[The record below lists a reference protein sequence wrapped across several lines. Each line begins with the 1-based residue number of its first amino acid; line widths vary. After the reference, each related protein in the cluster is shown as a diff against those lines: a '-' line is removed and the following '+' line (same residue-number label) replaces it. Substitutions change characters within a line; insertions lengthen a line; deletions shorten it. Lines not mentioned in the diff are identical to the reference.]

1 MRRIGIS
8 MTSQFIRHHPCTE
21 CGSKDN
27 LAEYTNSWYC
37 FGCGYYKK
45 KNDLNSLRERLSKSL
60 TSDRVGYPLDTTEK
74 IPPQALK
81 WLLKYNIT
89 PEEIANHNIAWHEPD
104 LLVLYN
110 TNSYWQGRVFS
121 DVTTQ
126 KYKSWGQKPIVMY
139 GTVKKAVGVVLV
151 EDILSA
157 ICVARVPDIIAI
169 PMFGTSCSREL
180 ERHLQKL
187 DIFTYIWLDGD
198 VKKKSI
204 ALKNRLKSLGLL
216 TKSILTSKD
225 PKTFTK
231 EEIEEIL

>member
-1 MRRIGIS
+1 
-8 MTSQFIRHHPCTE
+8 
-21 CGSKDN
+21 
-27 LAEYTNSWYC
+27 
-37 FGCGYYKK
+37 
-45 KNDLNSLRERLSKSL
+45 
-60 TSDRVGYPLDTTEK
+60 
-74 IPPQALK
+74 
-81 WLLKYNIT
+81 
-89 PEEIANHNIAWHEPD
+89 
-104 LLVLYN
+104 
-110 TNSYWQGRVFS
+110 
-121 DVTTQ
+121 
-126 KYKSWGQKPIVMY
+126 MY

-180 ERHLQKL
+180 EKHLQKL
-187 DIFTYIWLDGD
+187 DIFTYVWLDGD